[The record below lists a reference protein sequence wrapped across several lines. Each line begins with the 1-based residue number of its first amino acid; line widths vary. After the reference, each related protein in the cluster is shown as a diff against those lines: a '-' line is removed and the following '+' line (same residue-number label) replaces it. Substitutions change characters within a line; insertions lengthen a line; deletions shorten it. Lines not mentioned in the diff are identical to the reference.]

1 MEKILST
8 KLKSTRLFVTKYPV
22 GVDTHAKAIEMLKT
36 LLYEI
41 LEDKDLKVDNI
52 SKGINVIKER
62 LCSKRILLILDDVDK
77 LKQIENLL
85 GKCNWFASGSRVII
99 TTRDEHLLTILGK
112 VCTTYK
118 VKELDKHEA
127 LQLFEKHAFLGN
139 KLEKD
144 YYELANQVINYAKG
158 LPLALVIIGSDLC
171 GRSKLDRKSALD
183 KYEKIPNEDIQEIL
197 KISYD
202 GLEGTEQDIFL
213 DIACFFKRWHKDLVV
228 DILDACE
235 SYPNSGISRLVNKSL
250 ITVNQH
256 DTFSMHDLIQ
266 QMGFFIGAIILF
278 PCHPNIVLKNLLLSR
293 CQDFQFENLK
303 RINLKSCEF
312 IKKLPELCTPNLE
325 ILDLFGCVN
334 LVEIH
339 KSVGFLDKLKTWSLS
354 YCKRFKIL
362 PSNLMLKSLNSF
374 DLVRCSRLE
383 KFPNSHPEMKCL
395 RDLDLQGSGI
405 RELPSSK
412 LCLRD
417 CPNLRDLPD
426 TIYKLQQL
434 QDLSIPTT
442 RLRFTCNSFDS
453 ISGYGFLMMEHL
465 DIGHCLN
472 LNKLDFLIQPDYFP
486 ALKSTS
492 LPRTNIITIPES
504 ISRFPR
510 LGVLS
515 IQNCKQLREILGLP
529 KSIKW
534 VNATDCFKLDL
545 QSLLSQVEAIMG
557 ILPNTSCEG
566 AGTNLLINTQ
576 LSDDFASK
584 TESED
589 EGITCFIIAP
599 GAEIPEWCN
608 HRSVGNYISFWVGR
622 KFPKI
627 ALCIALGQNEPHQH
641 VAVYFYINGRGKYV
655 YLRRTFEENSSYLWP
670 LPLLA
675 LFPSSSAS
683 DMDRRNFN
691 NEGDLGISIETT
703 NIAFDTAWRRD
714 FDPDEFKLTLPPKAI
729 FSSQLQYDDPCWCQK
744 TKYESLGCILVNAV
758 ERQPPLVPD
767 TTNGS
772 DFGLGQPDL
781 ALGSTVSG
789 WCVCCIWVC
798 LQWPLTL

>member
-1 MEKILST
+1 
-8 KLKSTRLFVTKYPV
+8 
-22 GVDTHAKAIEMLKT
+22 
-36 LLYEI
+36 
-41 LEDKDLKVDNI
+41 
-52 SKGINVIKER
+52 
-62 LCSKRILLILDDVDK
+62 
-77 LKQIENLL
+77 
-85 GKCNWFASGSRVII
+85 
-99 TTRDEHLLTILGK
+99 
-112 VCTTYK
+112 
-118 VKELDKHEA
+118 
-127 LQLFEKHAFLGN
+127 
-139 KLEKD
+139 
-144 YYELANQVINYAKG
+144 
-158 LPLALVIIGSDLC
+158 
-171 GRSKLDRKSALD
+171 
-183 KYEKIPNEDIQEIL
+183 
-197 KISYD
+197 
-202 GLEGTEQDIFL
+202 
-213 DIACFFKRWHKDLVV
+213 
-228 DILDACE
+228 
-235 SYPNSGISRLVNKSL
+235 
-250 ITVNQH
+250 
-256 DTFSMHDLIQ
+256 
-266 QMGFFIGAIILF
+266 
-278 PCHPNIVLKNLLLSR
+278 
-293 CQDFQFENLK
+293 
-303 RINLKSCEF
+303 
-312 IKKLPELCTPNLE
+312 
-325 ILDLFGCVN
+325 
-334 LVEIH
+334 
-339 KSVGFLDKLKTWSLS
+339 
-354 YCKRFKIL
+354 
-362 PSNLMLKSLNSF
+362 MLKSLNSF

-655 YLRRTFEENSSYLWP
+655 YLRRTFEENSSYLWLVPSCRSFLQNHLDVSYPSEQNHVEFVYEIKPKRYHRRHCPFYKPRPQNPTVIKRWGVHVECICCPHKSGISYFPFQSAKSSSVHDNSRP

-744 TKYESLGCILVNAV
+744 TKYESLGCILVNAGGFSFFADGA
-758 ERQPPLVPD
+758 ELPLLLHRSP
-767 TTNGS
+767 TW
-772 DFGLGQPDL
+772 F
-781 ALGSTVSG
+781 
-789 WCVCCIWVC
+789 
-798 LQWPLTL
+798 